1 MSRSRK
7 GGVYHSALRVLSVVC
22 ALLLVFDSGIL
33 IGGTEKLSLD
43 AQNYLANAVGV
54 RVGVAENEVNTLT
67 ARITEL
73 ETELARKEREIA
85 VNLNTGASSNSFDTS
100 TFVLST
106 ILFILL
112 LLIVLNYILDFIR
125 TRPTRRGSLEAV

>member
-85 VNLNTGASSNSFDTS
+85 VNLNTGTSDNSFDTS

-125 TRPTRRGSLEAV
+125 SRPYRRGTPETV

>member
-1 MSRSRK
+1 MSQVRK
-7 GGVYHSALRVLSVVC
+7 GGVYHSALRVLSAVC
-22 ALLLVFDSGIL
+22 ALLLVFDSGL
-33 IGGTEKLSLD
+33 LVDGTAKLSLD

-54 RVGVAENEVNTLT
+54 KVGVAENEVNTLT

-85 VNLNTGASSNSFDTS
+85 VNLNSVNGGNSFDTS

-125 TRPTRRGSLEAV
+125 SRPYRRGVPETV